1 MSSLKMSREC
11 TGNGDSHKPANVL
24 SFLSHVK
31 SGHLIAGI
39 SGGVASTLAV
49 HPFDLLKIRLAVNDG
64 AVSSRPHYRG
74 FLNAVVTIFRQEGI
88 IGFYRGVTP
97 NCIGAGASWGFYFFF
112 YNAIKS
118 QMSLSV
124 RTEHL
129 GPGQHMQAA
138 AEAGLMTLLMTNP
151 IWVVKTRMCLQY
163 TTSQLPEELQYKST
177 FDALRKI
184 YRIDGVAGLYR
195 GFIPGVFGVSHGA
208 LQFMAYE
215 EMKKFYHSHHRGDA
229 RKQLGTLEYLVFAA
243 LSKLFATTAT
253 YPYQVVRARLQDQ
266 HKKYAGIVQCI
277 SRTWRFEGYKGFY
290 KGLVPNTL
298 RVTPATAITFVVY
311 ENIAKWLVNKDT

>member
-1 MSSLKMSREC
+1 MSRLLKMSCEG
-11 TGNGDSHKPANVL
+11 TGNGDHRKPASIL

-31 SGHLIAGI
+31 PGHLIAGV

-74 FLNAVVTIFRQEGI
+74 FLNAVVTIFSQEGI

-118 QMSLSV
+118 QLSLSA

-138 AEAGLMTLLMTNP
+138 AEAGILTLLMTNP

-163 TTSQLPEELQYKST
+163 NTSQLPDELRYKST
-177 FDALRKI
+177 LDALRKI
-184 YRIDGVAGLYR
+184 YHCDGIKGLYR

-215 EMKKFYHSHHRGDA
+215 EMKKFYHSYYGA
-229 RKQLGTLEYLVFAA
+229 GSQLGTLEYLVFAA
-243 LSKLFATTAT
+243 LSKLFATTLT

-266 HKKYAGIVQCI
+266 HKKYSSIADCI
-277 SRTWRFEGYKGFY
+277 SRTWRFEGYGGFY
-290 KGLVPNTL
+290 KGLVPNVL

-311 ENIAKWLVNKDT
+311 ENISKWLVNNDT

>member
-1 MSSLKMSREC
+1 MFSSLNMSCRC
-11 TGNGDSHKPANVL
+11 TGNGDLHKPASIL
-24 SFLSHVK
+24 SFLSYVK
-31 SGHLIAGI
+31 SGHLIAGV

-64 AVSSRPHYRG
+64 GVSSRPHYRG
-74 FLNAVVTIFRQEGI
+74 FLNAVATIFRQEGI
-88 IGFYRGVTP
+88 VGFYRGVTP
-97 NCIGAGASWGFYFFF
+97 NCIGAGASWGFYFLF

-118 QMSLSV
+118 QLSLST

-129 GPGQHMQAA
+129 RPGQHMQAA
-138 AEAGLMTLLMTNP
+138 AEAGILTLLMTNP

-163 TTSQLPEELQYKST
+163 STSQLPEELRYKST
-177 FDALRKI
+177 LDALRKI
-184 YRIDGVAGLYR
+184 YVCDGIAGLYR

-215 EMKKFYHSHHRGDA
+215 EMKKFYQNYYGA
-229 RKQLGTLEYLVFAA
+229 GNQLGTLEYFAFAA
-243 LSKLFATTAT
+243 LSKLFATTST

-266 HKKYAGIVQCI
+266 HKKYSSVADCV
-277 SRTWRFEGYKGFY
+277 SRTWRFEGCKGFY
-290 KGLVPNTL
+290 KGLVPNIL

-311 ENIAKWLVNKDT
+311 ENIAKWLVNKDI